1 MKFNIANKLNIELLN
16 QKLDTYSELC
26 SKVDSYPE
34 DFYIFM
40 SPDTLMHMPRIDN
53 YEYTGI
59 STRNNCTGRVGSY
72 HGHKVFSDPSMKY
85 GDVEFR

>member
-1 MKFNIANKLNIELLN
+1 MQFNIANRLDIEFLNR
-16 QKLDTYSELC
+16 KLDSACSEQQEYVR
-26 SKVDSYPE
+26 S

-40 SPDTLMHMPRIDN
+40 SPDTLAHMPQLDDN
-53 YEYTGI
+53 KYIGI

>member
-1 MKFNIANKLNIELLN
+1 MQFNIANGLDIEFLNRR
-16 QKLDTYSELC
+16 LDNACSELR
-26 SKVDSYPE
+26 S

-40 SPDTLMHMPRIDN
+40 SPDTLARMPQLDDR
-53 YEYTGI
+53 EYLVI